1 VRFTPPSSSTV
12 LIGQPVDENIDV
24 GLAVKE
30 GKEVSVDVFSGS
42 SVLSAGSPTGKI
54 EKIGTLLAPLGQ
66 SEVGT
71 IRCVGLNYVQH
82 AQETKLDIPTVPTIF
97 MKPNTALAD
106 PSAPCIIPKHVV
118 PTDSCDY
125 ESELAIVIGKTAK
138 NVSEKNAADYILG
151 YTACN
156 DISSRAAQFTQ
167 TQWSYSKGFDGACPI
182 GTFFIICFR
191 LSSQD

>member
-1 VRFTPPSSSTV
+1 M